1 MIINNFRS
9 NYRNITFQTK
19 ITKKEIID
27 GKTVPYFKTPEG
39 QTAVALNLQA
49 IYNIKTNQN
58 FTPKALEE
66 CDREILESNKPE
78 DCKKWTNWVDPSSG
92 RFYTIIKKSDNPD
105 GTKTVRILGKNGE
118 LIKECDI
125 TPKKIIIIDNP
136 NFKIDDSLHSKTS
149 NLMGHG
155 PLVKLVAERTNPIAD
170 VETLL
175 LNDKSIEKGVVKKLQ
190 EVLKR
195 LKHGE
200 QIDAI
205 NLSLETIKI
214 IQPEEAS
221 TNRKSLSSAETT
233 EILARAS
240 KTLRFPDKHYIKK
253 IPDLMT
259 KINQYGTRI
268 IISAGNAGANGHNIL
283 SAIDCTEPVGGLG
296 TDGKIAKDSSSRNLT
311 THYEQYN
318 FPITFTEDGLRI
330 TENKGVDIPYPKHY
344 AKLVGQKAEGNI
356 ITKEKLEQLCKE
368 IKPGDEIYIDKIK
381 NGLLL
386 LKKDEIEIKGVLYPI
401 YANLADE
408 ESIKAE
414 QYLTATP
421 NGTLIPLSYLLSPV
435 TEISGTSLAAPKRA
449 AKLMLNDAIQEIL
462 HSDN

>member
-1 MIINNFRS
+1 
-9 NYRNITFQTK
+9 
-19 ITKKEIID
+19 
-27 GKTVPYFKTPEG
+27 
-39 QTAVALNLQA
+39 
-49 IYNIKTNQN
+49 
-58 FTPKALEE
+58 
-66 CDREILESNKPE
+66 
-78 DCKKWTNWVDPSSG
+78 
-92 RFYTIIKKSDNPD
+92 
-105 GTKTVRILGKNGE
+105 
-118 LIKECDI
+118 
-125 TPKKIIIIDNP
+125 
-136 NFKIDDSLHSKTS
+136 
-149 NLMGHG
+149 MGHG

>member
-1 MIINNFRS
+1 
-9 NYRNITFQTK
+9 
-19 ITKKEIID
+19 
-27 GKTVPYFKTPEG
+27 
-39 QTAVALNLQA
+39 
-49 IYNIKTNQN
+49 
-58 FTPKALEE
+58 
-66 CDREILESNKPE
+66 
-78 DCKKWTNWVDPSSG
+78 
-92 RFYTIIKKSDNPD
+92 
-105 GTKTVRILGKNGE
+105 
-118 LIKECDI
+118 
-125 TPKKIIIIDNP
+125 
-136 NFKIDDSLHSKTS
+136 
-149 NLMGHG
+149 MGHG

-368 IKPGDEIYIDKIK
+368 IKPGDEIYI
-381 NGLLL
+381 
-386 LKKDEIEIKGVLYPI
+386 KKK
-401 YANLADE
+401 
-408 ESIKAE
+408 
-414 QYLTATP
+414 Q
-421 NGTLIPLSYLLSPV
+421 
-435 TEISGTSLAAPKRA
+435 R
-449 AKLMLNDAIQEIL
+449 
-462 HSDN
+462 